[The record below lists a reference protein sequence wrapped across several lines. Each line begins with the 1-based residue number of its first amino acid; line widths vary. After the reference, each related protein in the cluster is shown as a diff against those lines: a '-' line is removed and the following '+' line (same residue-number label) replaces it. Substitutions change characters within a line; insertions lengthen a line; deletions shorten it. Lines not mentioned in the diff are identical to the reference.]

1 MSHYVCGV
9 DPDSA
14 KHGIA
19 IYKDGTL
26 AQLGEMTLM
35 EIVVFIKKMQLDP
48 GTESLLFS
56 IENVMANQFM
66 YGRNMFPKITDPDSR
81 MRMACKM
88 ARNVGYCQ
96 QSYTELIRV
105 LDFFSIK
112 YVTYPPSKSNWA
124 KAKDRPTFERFTGWT
139 GQSNEDTRSAS
150 YFGFLALDINGDKP
164 PF

>member
-1 MSHYVCGV
+1 MAHYVCGC
-9 DPDSA
+9 DPDSKA
-14 KHGIA
+14 HGVA
-19 IYKDGTL
+19 IYKDGKL
-26 AQLGEMTLM
+26 AQMGKMTLM
-35 EIVVFIKKMQLDP
+35 EIIVFIKKMQLDP

-66 YGRNMFPKITDPDSR
+66 YSRNMFPKITDLDSK

-96 QSYTELIRV
+96 QAYTELIRV

-112 YVTYPPSKSNWA
+112 YVTYKPSKSNWC
-124 KAKDRPTFERFTGWT
+124 KAKDKATFERMTGWT
-139 GQSNEDTRSAS
+139 GRSNEDCRSAA
-150 YFGFLALDINGDKP
+150 YFAFLALDVNTDKV